1 MRERLSRMKTESE
14 NSLNKRNKYKEELSG
29 EVNEASTKLK
39 LASDESAQKSS
50 LVLLDEFSKAEGQL
64 SGCSL
69 ELSDSRRQL
78 ESILDEARIGTQHCN
93 VSLYVSNRACKY

>member
-1 MRERLSRMKTESE
+1 MRERLSRMETESE
-14 NSLNKRNKYKEELSG
+14 NSLNKRNMYKETLTE

-39 LASDESAQKSS
+39 LASDESDQKSS
-50 LVLLDEFSKAEGQL
+50 LVLLDEFSQDEGEL
-64 SGCSL
+64 SRCSL

-78 ESILDEARIGTQHCN
+78 ESILDEARIDTQHCN